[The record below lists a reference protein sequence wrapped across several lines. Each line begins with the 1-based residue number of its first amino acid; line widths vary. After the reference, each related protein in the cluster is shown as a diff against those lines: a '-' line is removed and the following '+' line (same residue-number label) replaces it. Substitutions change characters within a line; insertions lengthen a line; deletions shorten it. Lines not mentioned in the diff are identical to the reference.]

1 MIRSGEVDRNSE
13 FGRTIVDLFR
23 ERMRKVCAKGDCI
36 RHQSSF
42 AQGLVH
48 FIAVLV
54 KTNFFNRKKHNICLY
69 KMTHEKNVPLSQY
82 VKPTKPSPFP
92 AITSMLIVSNHKDDR
107 FLLNV
112 SIIVNLFIEIS
123 FHWVNTRWFR

>member
-42 AQGLVH
+42 AQGLVY
-48 FIAVLV
+48 FIAILV
-54 KTNFFNRKKHNICLY
+54 EIEYLNRERHNL
-69 KMTHEKNVPLSQY
+69 
-82 VKPTKPSPFP
+82 
-92 AITSMLIVSNHKDDR
+92 
-107 FLLNV
+107 
-112 SIIVNLFIEIS
+112 
-123 FHWVNTRWFR
+123 

>member
-13 FGRTIVDLFR
+13 FVGSIVELFR
-23 ERMRKVCAKGDCI
+23 ERMGKVCAKGDCI

-48 FIAVLV
+48 FKPLSFSRSNTFSSSKPSFKV
-54 KTNFFNRKKHNICLY
+54 NY
-69 KMTHEKNVPLSQY
+69 EKNVLLSQY
-82 VKPTKPSPFP
+82 AKPTKLSPFP

-112 SIIVNLFIEIS
+112 SFIVNLFIES
-123 FHWVNTRWFR
+123 SLNRLNARWFR